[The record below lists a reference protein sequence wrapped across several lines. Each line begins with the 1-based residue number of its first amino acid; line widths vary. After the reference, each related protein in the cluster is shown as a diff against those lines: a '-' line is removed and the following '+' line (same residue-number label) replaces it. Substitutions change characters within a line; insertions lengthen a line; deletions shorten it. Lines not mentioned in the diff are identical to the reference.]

1 MRRNVFQC
9 VKARDG
15 DKKYV
20 IKILTVSGLT
30 QKIFEDSSIIIN
42 NLPMRKAERGG
53 KFLEFKEDGYL
64 K

>member
-53 KFLEFKEDGYL
+53 KFLEFKGDGYL